1 LNSVEKTTELCGSSR
16 DLAEEVKA
24 WRIREDFYYLVSAVT
39 LLIPPLR
46 CRKPEILTIADDLLT
61 QYSKQFDRPKPIL
74 CKEIV
79 EHLMEHTWP
88 GNLMELQTVIKTFV
102 ATGETGANSKGATA
116 ANSTDTPQLR
126 QLKNQIRAQRA
137 GIAAARQEQARLQ
150 QKIRTYESR
159 IESSPTI
166 EEEYKQIMRDHETA
180 VSMPVLEL
188 LDLRLC
194 GVVIENSSALME
206 RLSGKLP
213 LACRDCR
220 PALQDS
226 RAVSHC
232 GSGQRATGAQ
242 SSSRC
247 RTLPISFYARPSLE
261 DMDIS

>member
-1 LNSVEKTTELCGSSR
+1 LNSTEKTTQLCGSSR

-61 QYSKQFDRPKPIL
+61 QYSKQFDRLKPIL

-88 GNLMELQTVIKTFV
+88 GNLMELQAAITTFV
-102 ATGETGANSKGATA
+102 AMGDTGANSKGATV

-159 IESSPTI
+159 IESSPRSKKSI
-166 EEEYKQIMRDHETA
+166 N
-180 VSMPVLEL
+180 
-188 LDLRLC
+188 RLC
-194 GVVIENSSALME
+194 ATMRRQCSS
-206 RLSGKLP
+206 
-213 LACRDCR
+213 
-220 PALQDS
+220 
-226 RAVSHC
+226 
-232 GSGQRATGAQ
+232 TT
-242 SSSRC
+242 RC
-247 RTLPISFYARPSLE
+247 WPR
-261 DMDIS
+261 